1 MKNATEIKI
10 LLRNWIATSGY
21 FDFHD
26 NDVLIDELC
35 FYEKK
40 NRADVVYANGKLTGF
55 EIKSESDSLAR
66 WGNQHDAY
74 LRLFDSVWLCCHHK
88 HALKAIELSEKNV
101 GILILDNY
109 GQNITILREAKV
121 NKFIDKFEVISLLW
135 RSELDELCLE
145 NNIKINRKERINEAR
160 HRVLSELHF
169 DLIKNKALS
178 CIKNRYRL
186 KDYSSSSS

>member
-1 MKNATEIKI
+1 MKNAIEIKA
-10 LLRNWIATSGY
+10 LLRDWISTSGY

-66 WGNQHDAY
+66 WGKQHDAY
-74 LRLFDSVWLCCHHK
+74 LRLFDAVWLCCHHK
-88 HALKAIELSEKNV
+88 HALKAIEQSERNV

-109 GQNITILREAKV
+109 SQNVTILREAKD
-121 NKFIDKFEVISLLW
+121 NKKIDKFEVISLLW
-135 RSELDELCLE
+135 RSELDELCVE

-160 HRVLSELHF
+160 RRVLSELHF
-169 DLIKNKALS
+169 DIIKCKVLS
-178 CIKNRYRL
+178 CIKNRYKG
-186 KDYSSSSS
+186 KDYSSSS